1 MLDMINLLP
10 VLRDEIVSASDVR
23 NRTNAERMN
32 GLKNWILLKYF
43 QMGKGW
49 LTEDEVQD
57 LREWTFDIDV
67 DDPRFLTEYS

>member
-1 MLDMINLLP
+1 MINLLP

-23 NRTNAERMN
+23 NRTNAEQMN
-32 GLKNWILLKYF
+32 GLQNCILLKYF
-43 QMGKGW
+43 QMGTGR
-49 LTEDEVQD
+49 LTKDEVQD